1 MAKFGT
7 DDIEALIASAAL
19 SRLATRNSRPFG
31 VPCDRMRVV
40 VSEAPILGA
49 YSFGAAVSDE
59 AWAAPRRPVRRR
71 GD

>member
-1 MAKFGT
+1 MVKLGT

-19 SRLATRNSRPFG
+19 SRLASRNSRPFG

-40 VSEAPILGA
+40 ISEAPTLGA
-49 YSFGAAVSDE
+49 RPFGAAVSGE
-59 AWAAPRRPVRRR
+59 GWAAPRRPAGRK